1 MDQAFLRP
9 QSDARTARLT
19 HDTSLIHRIDAWVDA
34 NGVVSDAY
42 EYQMLYGITDSDQRR
57 LAREGKGIRVLISY
71 WVHWFPWY
79 MRRLAERP
87 VNIGFVLR
95 SLLPR

>member
-1 MDQAFLRP
+1 MCQSLVQAF
-9 QSDARTARLT
+9 
-19 HDTSLIHRIDAWVDA
+19 
-34 NGVVSDAY
+34 GVVSDAC
-42 EYQMLYGITDSDQRR
+42 ENQMLYGITDREQRR
-57 LAREGKGIRVLISY
+57 LAHEGKGIRVLISY

>member
-1 MDQAFLRP
+1 MGVRVGLA
-9 QSDARTARLT
+9 T
-19 HDTSLIHRIDAWVDA
+19 HDASLIHRIDAWADA
-34 NGVVSDAY
+34 NGVVSDAD
-42 EYQMLYGITDSDQRR
+42 EYQMLYGVTDREQRR

-87 VNIGFVLR
+87 WNIGFVLR

>member
-1 MDQAFLRP
+1 
-9 QSDARTARLT
+9 
-19 HDTSLIHRIDAWVDA
+19 
-34 NGVVSDAY
+34 
-42 EYQMLYGITDSDQRR
+42 MLYGITDREQRR
-57 LAREGKGIRVLISY
+57 LAREGKGIRVLIGY

-95 SLLPR
+95 SLLSRGSKCMDQIAGGYPPLSLS